1 MSLEIDPFVVL
12 RPEGPMLPILIS
24 IPHCGTEFPPNLQE
38 RFRPEVIEYPEDT
51 DWHVHTL
58 YDFAE
63 RHGITIIRAKYSR
76 YVIDLNR
83 DPAGNALY
91 ADGRI
96 ETGLVPDKTF
106 SGEPLYLEGC
116 GPRPEEVESRL
127 MSYFVPYYRQVE
139 NILRDLRQS
148 SRQVLLWDA
157 HSIARS
163 VPSIRHEP
171 FADLMLGNSDGK
183 SAHPAL
189 IELAMSKL
197 GRGNRF
203 KVANNAPFKGGY
215 LTRYFGKPST
225 RVHALQLEMAQ
236 DVYMD
241 TENGIFDAARAERIQ
256 PILHDTLMSLA
267 ELLRR
272 FP

>member
-1 MSLEIDPFVVL
+1 MSQEIDPFVIL
-12 RPEGPMLPILIS
+12 RPEGPLVPILIS
-24 IPHCGTEFPPNLQE
+24 VPHCGTEFPPELQD
-38 RFRPEVIEYPEDT
+38 RFLPDIVEYPEDT
-51 DWHVHTL
+51 DWSVHTL
-58 YDFAE
+58 YDFCE
-63 RHGITIIRAKYSR
+63 RHGITLILSRYSR

-83 DPAGNALY
+83 DPAGKALY
-91 ADGRI
+91 TDGRV

-106 SGEPLYLEGC
+106 AGDPLYKDGC
-116 GPRPEEVESRL
+116 GPRPEEIETRL
-127 MSYFVPYYRQVE
+127 MNYFVPYYRQVE
-139 NILRDLRQS
+139 NILRELRQT

-163 VPSIRHEP
+163 VPSIRPEP
-171 FADLMLGNSDGK
+171 FPDLMLGNLDGK
-183 SAHPAL
+183 TAHPKL
-189 IELAMSKL
+189 IELALAKL
-197 GRGNRF
+197 GRGHRF
-203 KVANNAPFKGGY
+203 KVTNNSPFKGGY
-215 LTRYFGKPST
+215 LTRYFGKPAN

-241 TENGIFDAARAERIQ
+241 PERGSFDPARAEKIQ